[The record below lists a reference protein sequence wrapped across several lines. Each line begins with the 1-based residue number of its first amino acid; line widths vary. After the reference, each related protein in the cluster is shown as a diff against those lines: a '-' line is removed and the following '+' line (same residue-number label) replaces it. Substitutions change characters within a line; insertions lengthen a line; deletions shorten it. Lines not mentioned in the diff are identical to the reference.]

1 VIKVGSSSIIDQET
15 GFIALGNLSRLVEKV
30 CELKR
35 KGHRVV
41 LVTSG
46 AVGVGVKRM
55 GWQTRPKTMAKV
67 QVSRS

>member
-1 VIKVGSSSIIDQET
+1 MIKVGSSSIIDQET